1 MIKII
6 FPHTMVQ
13 DQISFQFYRKI
24 MFNTKKRLAWP
35 GSLTLSQ
42 CTGIVFF
49 FFFFFF
55 HILSF
60 FFFLK
65 FIIMTF
71 HWVSN
76 TPPPTHT
83 HTHEAKLNKCTV
95 WTRIYNKDRRSRYL
109 LCLDIGQ
116 TFLWMKRRS
125 INYKI
130 KNTCSHAWLLHEY
143 TFDWKGKHLPL
154 IPWIEWLC
162 SQLNTF
168 VVILSEGLSHI
179 ICCDD
184 SSGSWEKS
192 NQNKTVLHSTILP
205 ALLLN
210 TIYSVTSG
218 CH

>member
-1 MIKII
+1 MYWYCI
-6 FPHTMVQ
+6 FLLLFPY
-13 DQISFQFYRKI
+13 SFF
-24 MFNTKKRLAWP
+24 L
-35 GSLTLSQ
+35 
-42 CTGIVFF
+42 FF
-49 FFFFFF
+49 FF
-55 HILSF
+55 
-60 FFFLK
+60 K

-76 TPPPTHT
+76 TPPLHT
-83 HTHEAKLNKCTV
+83 HTRSKTEQVHCL
-95 WTRIYNKDRRSRYL
+95 NKDRRSRYL

-179 ICCDD
+179 ICFDD

-210 TIYSVTSG
+210 IIYSNSVTSG